1 MDGLPAT
8 LGHVSSPVRGLAH
21 VMGVGDGI
29 MSHRE
34 RGSLFGS
41 VFRVVLSVR
50 VVFTL
55 GRTLSALRCVGEAMD
70 PGEASWVSGQ
80 CRYGSGELYT

>member
-50 VVFTL
+50 VVP
-55 GRTLSALRCVGEAMD
+55 R
-70 PGEASWVSGQ
+70 
-80 CRYGSGELYT
+80 